1 MIRTLASLLCASA
14 LAVGASSAV
23 AMDHGDGGKMERGK
37 LWQMVDADNDGKI
50 SQEEYRTQSQ
60 KWFEKMDQNGDDMID
75 KEERAAFKQ
84 KMREAHK
91 DAKQGQ
97 MGQMGQ
103 MGDKMQHDMDGMHG
117 DMHGMDHGATTE

>member
-91 DAKQGQ
+91 GAKQGQ
-97 MGQMGQ
+97 MGQQGE
-103 MGDKMQHDMDGMHG
+103 KMQHDMDGMHG